1 MEKYVCTFRGR
12 RDSYQVPLALAEGG
26 ILDSFITDFY
36 AFPAVKLLSRYLP
49 SRIRE
54 KIDSRQAT
62 QIPDEQIR
70 CLWGTTLLEHLRH
83 RLGYSPSVTFAR
95 LDQHFSLEAAARAR
109 KKETSL
115 FLYSPYAWE
124 AFGANY
130 HHAPRKVLFQFHP
143 HQILEREIL
152 KKDYIR
158 HPCVVDSYTQETGEQ
173 LNNNLRRRNQDSW
186 QLADL
191 IFCAS
196 SFTKQS
202 LLAVG
207 AVESKCRVVPYG
219 VDLPDIRS
227 PLRAPEAFRV
237 LFVGS
242 GIQRKGLHHLL
253 LAWQQANLPEGSQLT
268 LVCRIIDKGIEQLV
282 EKTSNVELRREVSK
296 DMLSSLFSSSTLFAM
311 PSLVEG
317 FGQVYLEA
325 LSHGCPVL
333 GTLNTCLPDLGK
345 EDDGIFIVPVGDEVE
360 VLARTLESAAKTL
373 PGNDAIR
380 QKARDCASRFNWARF
395 RAAIR
400 QNLTGCKIILKG

>member
-1 MEKYVCTFRGR
+1 MKKYVCAFRGR

-26 ILDSFITDFY
+26 LLDSFITDFY
-36 AFPAVKLLSRYLP
+36 AFPVIRLLSRHFP

-54 KIDSRQAT
+54 KMDSRYDV
-62 QIPDEQIR
+62 QIPDDQIK
-70 CLWGTTLLEHLRH
+70 CLWGTTALEHLRH
-83 RLGYSPSVTFAR
+83 LLKCSPSGTFAR
-95 LDQHFSLEAAARAR
+95 LDQHFSVAAAARAR
-109 KKETSL
+109 KQESSL

-124 AFGANY
+124 AFEANY

-143 HQILEREIL
+143 HRILEREIL
-152 KKDYIR
+152 KQDYAR
-158 HPCVVDSYTQETGEQ
+158 HPYVVDSYTQETGEQ
-173 LNNNLRRRNQDSW
+173 LDANLLRRNQDAW

-196 SFTKQS
+196 SFTRQS
-202 LLAVG
+202 LLKAG
-207 AVESKCRVVPYG
+207 ADMSKCRVVPYG
-219 VDLPDIRS
+219 VDLPVMNAFFK
-227 PLRAPEAFRV
+227 APDVFRV

-253 LAWQQANLPEGSQLT
+253 LAWQNAALPGGSRLT
-268 LVCRIIDKGIEQLV
+268 LICRTIDKGIEQLV
-282 EKTSNVELRREVSK
+282 QKTNNVELRREISK

-333 GTLNTCLPDLGK
+333 GTPNTCLPDLGN
-345 EDDGIFIVPVGDEVE
+345 ENDGIFIVPAGDNIEA
-360 VLARTLESAAKTL
+360 LTHMLESAAKTL
-373 PGNDAIR
+373 PGNDVIR
-380 QKARDCASRFNWARF
+380 QKARNCASRFNWAHF

-400 QNLTGCKIILKG
+400 QNLAGF